1 MRRCFLK
8 SAQKSRYPELSVPTG
23 YGSASGVLRRAL
35 AGLAF
40 ASLVACSAG
49 GSGKD
54 PLDVEAGNAGASGVP
69 GAGGQNGGGGS
80 TGETIPEAP
89 PMNPTALCGNSAVG
103 FQGLRRL
110 SRREIENTLR
120 DVFPS
125 LGASWISTLSADTIS
140 EAGFDNDSNML
151 LVGKQNVRELA
162 ATAESV
168 ATAVA
173 GSISATLPC
182 AGEPSPGASCA
193 EQFLAS
199 RGRRLF
205 RRPLSEAERTN
216 FMGFFN
222 TALTATANF
231 NESMGWLIRALVE
244 SPEFIYRREIGGVA
258 GGRAELDQ
266 YEIASELAYTFSGT
280 GPSDELLDQASRGEL
295 NGPEVLVGIARELL
309 LSPAGR
315 EVVRNFFDSYVGHS
329 RVTTIAKAGVQG
341 FAERRTEML
350 EETRRFIDEVVFVR
364 EGGPR
369 ELLTA
374 DFTTPSVDLAGFY
387 GFQGAT
393 PANDYDVVQR
403 PEGSGIGL
411 LAQGSVLATLAQP
424 NGSSPTKR
432 GLWIF
437 KRLLCNEVPPVPPNI
452 PELGLPLPNR
462 TTRQR
467 YESDHAAG
475 GCQACHSRWDPIG
488 FGFEHFDE
496 AGRYRLTEGQNMLP
510 IDTQSQVPEQVDF
523 SRPPD
528 KDNPLFTFDG
538 QEDLM
543 TQLVEQPVVHQ
554 CLSGYL
560 STYAFG
566 EELTCAAEARRTE
579 FMDGTI
585 GFIEYLAS
593 MAAEPHFT
601 QRRLE

>member
-1 MRRCFLK
+1 MRRCFLQSRFPK
-8 SAQKSRYPELSVPTG
+8 SPDKRGLLSR
-23 YGSASGVLRRAL
+23 VLRRAL
-35 AGLAF
+35 VGSALV
-40 ASLVACSAG
+40 SLGACSAG

-54 PLDVEAGNAGASGVP
+54 PLDVLANAGSSGVP
-69 GAGGQNGGGGS
+69 GGGGATGQGGS
-80 TGETIPEAP
+80 TSDPAIPEGP
-89 PMNPTALCGNSAVG
+89 PMNPTALCGSSDMG

-125 LGASWISTLSADTIS
+125 LGASWVSTLSADTIS
-140 EAGFDNDSNML
+140 EAGFDNDSGML
-151 LVGKQNVRELA
+151 LVGKQNVREVA

-168 ATAVA
+168 ATVVT
-173 GSISATLPC
+173 GSLAATLPC

-193 EQFLAS
+193 EQFLDS

-205 RRPLSEAERTN
+205 RRPLSPAERSS

-231 NESMGWLIRALVE
+231 NDSMGWLIRALVE
-244 SPEFIYRREIGGVA
+244 SPEFIYRREIGDVA
-258 GGRAELDQ
+258 GDRAELDQ

-280 GPSDELLDQASRGEL
+280 GPSDELLDRASRGEL
-295 NGPEVLVGIARELL
+295 NAPEVLVGIARELL
-309 LSPAGR
+309 LGPAGR
-315 EVVRNFFDSYVGHS
+315 EVVRNFFDSYVGHA

-341 FAERRTEML
+341 FAERRAEML
-350 EETRRFIDEVVFVR
+350 EETRRFIDEVVFNR

-374 DFTTPSVDLAGFY
+374 DFTTPSVALATFY

-393 PANDYDVVQR
+393 PASNYDVVQR
-403 PEGSGIGL
+403 PEGRGVGL

-452 PELGLPLPNR
+452 PELGQPLPNR

-488 FGFEHFDE
+488 FGFEHYDE
-496 AGRYRLTEGQNMLP
+496 AGRYRATEGENMLP

-523 SRPPD
+523 SRPPN
-528 KDNPLFTFDG
+528 KDNPLFTFEG

-543 TQLVEQPVVHQ
+543 TQLVEEPVVHQ

-566 EELTCAAEARRTE
+566 EELTCAAEARRVE

-601 QRRLE
+601 ERRLE